1 MLFLGNVENFLD
13 SVLVRFN
20 FQSDAGR
27 CQVGFS
33 LAGPLF
39 VAGLGRREERVRT
52 FQKLLPP
59 FKEMKG
65 ESKDAILLFVIP
77 LRKNNLHVYLESVI
91 ENCYRFFKRYANHH
105 KLKNLKMFYFLLIFF
120 I

>member
-1 MLFLGNVENFLD
+1 MWITFWT
-13 SVLVRFN
+13 VLVPFN

-39 VAGLGRREERVRT
+39 VAGLGSREERVRT

-105 KLKNLKMFYFLLIFF
+105 KLENLKMFYFFYFF
-120 I
+120 LYELEKH